1 MASKFRL
8 RDSKYLADT
17 YLEAV
22 QALASLEQTDAEDS
36 ELANSVSELP
46 TTMLVDLLA
55 CYIHAYDKLLEHEL
69 AISCTKALINS
80 DTLH

>member
-8 RDSKYLADT
+8 RDSKYLAET
-17 YLEAV
+17 YMDAV
-22 QALASLEQTDAEDS
+22 QALSALEHTDAEDG
-36 ELANSVSELP
+36 ELVDSVSEIP

-55 CYIHAYDKLLEHEL
+55 CYIHMYDKLLEHEL
-69 AISCTKALINS
+69 AIGCTKALINS